1 MTVAA
6 DNEVG
11 VETVGGATETRSGG
25 AGELEGDGDGDGD
38 GDGEGEGAG
47 VSGLPKKAK
56 GYLRKL
62 AV

>member
-1 MTVAA
+1 MTVVAE
-6 DNEVG
+6 DEVG
-11 VETVGGATETRSGG
+11 VEAIGGGTETRSGG
-25 AGELEGDGDGDGD
+25 AGEAEGDA
-38 GDGEGEGAG
+38 EGEGAG

>member
-6 DNEVG
+6 EDEVG
-11 VETVGGATETRSGG
+11 VEAIGEATETRSGG
-25 AGELEGDGDGDGD
+25 AGEA
-38 GDGEGEGAG
+38 DGEGEGAG
-47 VSGLPKKAK
+47 VSGLPKNAK